1 MQKYASTQKRTPVS
15 VLVADDSIV
24 FRRFLRDMFTD
35 SPDVTIVGE
44 AKNGIEA
51 LDLVLKMRPDV
62 ILMDMEMPIMD
73 GMTALQHLM
82 IHCPTPTIMFS
93 SLTSGGTIRSFDA
106 LKCGAIDFL
115 SKDLLFEKNDQE
127 LFRKVLTRKV
137 LSASKIEVHSIEPV
151 FEFSLNDSA
160 PLPES
165 MIVFCEECGARN
177 VIHPD
182 AIDSGELACIECGDS
197 LEFVNAQR
205 YRRNTFVTIIAGGE
219 DCFRSLLNVI
229 PQLDTEMGGSIIVI
243 IKGNESHLETFTDY
257 LNSIS
262 SLKVIRV
269 REGMS
274 LESGYC
280 YVSTPRDNI
289 CLRPLSAHYT
299 LQKVTLPN
307 DGQSSVDLL
316 IESISSVFKEKCAA
330 VLLSGSGTDGV
341 RGMAILAGV
350 AGVALVL
357 NPSKCL
363 SPERV
368 HNAIA
373 ECGGAEVV
381 EDEEALVGKIRQLH
395 YEAKTGRS
403 AA

>member
-1 MQKYASTQKRTPVS
+1 MQKYASTEKRKPVS
-15 VLVADDSIV
+15 ILVADDSIV

-35 SPDVTIVGE
+35 SHEITIVGE

-51 LDLVLKMRPDV
+51 LDIVLKVHPDV

-82 IHCPTPTIMFS
+82 IHCPTPTIMLS
-93 SLTSGGTIRSFDA
+93 SLTSGGTVRSFDA
-106 LKCGAIDFL
+106 LKSGAIDFL
-115 SKDLLFEKNDQE
+115 SKDLLFEKNDQD
-127 LFRKVLTRKV
+127 LFRTVLTRKV
-137 LSASKIEVHSIEPV
+137 LSASRIQVHSIEPV
-151 FEFSLNDSA
+151 FDFNSDASSQ
-160 PLPES
+160 LPES

-182 AIDSGELACIECGDS
+182 VIDSGVHACAECGDS
-197 LEFVNAQR
+197 LEFMDIQR
-205 YRRNTFVTIIAGGE
+205 YRRNTFVTILAGGE

-229 PQLDTEMGGSIIVI
+229 PRLDADMGGSIITV
-243 IKGNESHLETFTDY
+243 IKGNEGHLETFTDY

-280 YVSTPRDNI
+280 YVSSPRDNI

-299 LQKVTLPN
+299 LQKVIVS
-307 DGQSSVDLL
+307 DAEQSSVDLL
-316 IESISSVFKEKCAA
+316 ITSISSVFKEKCAA

-341 RGMAILAGV
+341 SGMVNLADGAGV
-350 AGVALVL
+350 TLVL
-357 NPSKCL
+357 HPSKCL

-368 HNAIA
+368 HHAIA
-373 ECGGAEVV
+373 ECGDVEVV
-381 EDEEALVGKIRQLH
+381 ESEEALIERIGQLH
-395 YEAKTGRS
+395 YQAKTGRS